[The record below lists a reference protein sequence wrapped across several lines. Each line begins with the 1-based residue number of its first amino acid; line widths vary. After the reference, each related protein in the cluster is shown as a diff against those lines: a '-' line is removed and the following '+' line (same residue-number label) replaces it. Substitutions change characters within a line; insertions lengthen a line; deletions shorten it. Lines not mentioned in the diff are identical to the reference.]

1 MIRVVLRSMRLT
13 LIWLLLIQGIG
24 CGTMGSLYNR
34 VMPRDE
40 DELKKRVWVIP
51 FLDQA
56 GVGDK
61 KMEQIAAD
69 LEGLLEKTGRFLVI
83 KGMKTTPSSHI
94 ILTPESIFLINP
106 ELIKSVDEMGIDIM
120 IVGALVPFE
129 TESKKEGIWPFRK
142 AKKIVDISMLVNAVD
157 VINGGFLFS
166 HLETVESETS
176 SSSEGE
182 ERKTTLKRT
191 TLDEALSEIL
201 EKQAELITEKL
212 RVHPWRSR
220 VLSTDA
226 GALIVDGGRDIGLEN
241 GSIFEVYGIEGSIQS
256 SDGRDLPLLGEKV
269 GEIEVVNVL
278 DSSAEAAPLSGGP
291 FEVGQVVQLKR

>member
-13 LIWLLLIQGIG
+13 LILLLLIQGIG
-24 CGTMGSLYNR
+24 CGTIGSLYNK

-40 DELKKRVWVIP
+40 DDLKKRVWVIP

-61 KMEQIAAD
+61 EMEQIAAD

-94 ILTPESIFLINP
+94 ILTPESVFMVNP
-106 ELIKSVDEMGIDIM
+106 ALIKSADEMGIDIM
-120 IVGALVPFE
+120 IVGALIPFE
-129 TESKKEGIWPFRK
+129 TNSRKEGIWPFRK
-142 AKKIVDISMLVNAVD
+142 TKQKVEISLLVNAVD

-166 HLETVESETS
+166 HLETVESDTS
-176 SSSEGE
+176 SRGEGE
-182 ERKTTLKRT
+182 EQKTTLKRT

-201 EKQAELITEKL
+201 ENQAEVITEEL
-212 RVHPWRSR
+212 RANPWRSR
-220 VLSTDA
+220 VTSAEA

-241 GSIFEVYGIEGSIQS
+241 GSVFEVYGIEGSIKS
-256 SDGRDLPLLGEKV
+256 LDGIDLPLLGGKV
-269 GEIEVVNVL
+269 GEIEVVKVL
-278 DSSAEAAPLSGGP
+278 DASVEATPLSGGP